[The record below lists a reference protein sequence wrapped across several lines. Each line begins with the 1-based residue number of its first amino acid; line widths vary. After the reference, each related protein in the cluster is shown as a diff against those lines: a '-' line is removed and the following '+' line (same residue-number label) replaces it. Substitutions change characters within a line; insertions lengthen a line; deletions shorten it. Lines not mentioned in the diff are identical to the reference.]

1 MDVPGFEGAL
11 TVATDWPQTKR
22 GEPPQAQSAIFMPL
36 LACAVGPVEGHCSA
50 EQLEEAERW
59 WALAL
64 PAWPRWVA
72 TLRAAGV
79 DESRRE
85 KLVASASGKKG
96 SATPLIFKHKG
107 HGTVPHFKGKL
118 QSELLEKDPMV
129 AIEVYACVTC
139 LYSQSAFADDPDEG
153 GGAGA
158 VGNNRGGGGGRD
170 GDSR

>member
-1 MDVPGFEGAL
+1 MDHNDPHRLAGFKFFDEEDQ
-11 TVATDWPQTKR
+11 VQY
-22 GEPPQAQSAIFMPL
+22 I
-36 LACAVGPVEGHCSA
+36 VEGFCC
-50 EQLEEAERW
+50 EE
-59 WALAL
+59 
-64 PAWPRWVA
+64 
-72 TLRAAGV
+72 
-79 DESRRE
+79 
-85 KLVASASGKKG
+85 ASASGKKG
-96 SATPLIFKHKG
+96 SATPLISKHKG

-153 GGAGA
+153 GDAGA